1 MVYMKEITQAEMNV
15 VLTLVKSPEMIY
27 NANSLSK
34 VIGITP
40 MGTLKILKRLE
51 QENIV
56 KSKKIGKAITY
67 KVNIE
72 DSYSNRYLSLI
83 LMREAQYT
91 NPQIKRWVTELEKIK
106 NANVI
111 VLFGSVLEKPN
122 PNDIDVLL
130 VTNQKQFP
138 KLQQEIKELNEINIK
153 KIHPMYQTY
162 QDIIKNIK
170 KRDKPILNA
179 IKGIVVFGE
188 EKFLEIYDESRKE

>member
-1 MVYMKEITQAEMNV
+1 MKEITQAEMNAA
-15 VLTLVKSPEMIY
+15 LTLVKSPEIIY

-40 MGTLKILKRLE
+40 MGALKILRRLE

-56 KSKKIGKAITY
+56 KPRKIGKAIAY
-67 KVNIE
+67 KIDVE
-72 DSYSNRYLSLI
+72 DSYTRKYLSLI
-83 LMREAQYT
+83 LVREAQYT
-91 NPQIKRWVTELEKIK
+91 NPRIRRWITELKRIK
-106 NANVI
+106 NADVI

-122 PNDIDVLL
+122 PKDIDVLL
-130 VTNQKQFP
+130 VTDQKQFP
-138 KLQQEIKELNEINIK
+138 KLQQEIEEINEINIK

-188 EKFLEIYDESRKE
+188 EKFLEIYNESRKE